1 MWLFLEAG
9 WNQPIAPPNLPGA
22 EPPAALTWQ
31 EVTSPGPAI
40 HLRGRGQ
47 VRSPGRNLESQ
58 FPGRGRR
65 SRPAGILDP
74 ALGRARAGT
83 GCFRPHGAE
92 GGGRGGV
99 GRTECAGARAQGK
112 RRRPARR
119 VGEGSSRKP
128 GRPGVPP
135 PGLPGSE
142 SVGHSG
148 FRHLGGGSLK
158 AFRILECQH
167 WGISDLVSAT
177 SRPWV
182 SQTFRNRRTVA
193 SGFPGS

>member
-1 MWLFLEAG
+1 MTQLSAG
-9 WNQPIAPPNLPGA
+9 
-22 EPPAALTWQ
+22 
-31 EVTSPGPAI
+31 
-40 HLRGRGQ
+40 RGRGRD
-47 VRSPGRNLESQ
+47 VSVPMGPR
-58 FPGRGRR
+58 
-65 SRPAGILDP
+65 
-74 ALGRARAGT
+74 
-83 GCFRPHGAE
+83 

-135 PGLPGSE
+135 PGLPGRE
-142 SVGHSG
+142 SVGDSG

-167 WGISDLVSAT
+167 CGISDLVSW
-177 SRPWV
+177 RLLDPGCPR
-182 SQTFRNRRTVA
+182 TFRNRRTVA
-193 SGFPGS
+193 SGFPGSQNFGIPESWPVGIREARDCEISTFLSLGNSWSRAPGGVGVAASSGRGGAPGRAASSDHTR

>member
-1 MWLFLEAG
+1 MCRG
-9 WNQPIAPPNLPGA
+9 
-22 EPPAALTWQ
+22 
-31 EVTSPGPAI
+31 TSPGQAK
-40 HLRGRGQ
+40 
-47 VRSPGRNLESQ
+47 E
-58 FPGRGRR
+58 
-65 SRPAGILDP
+65 AG
-74 ALGRARAGT
+74 
-83 GCFRPHGAE
+83 
-92 GGGRGGV
+92 V
-99 GRTECAGARAQGK
+99 
-112 RRRPARR
+112 R

-142 SVGHSG
+142 SVGDSG
-148 FRHLGGGSLK
+148 FRHLGRGSLK